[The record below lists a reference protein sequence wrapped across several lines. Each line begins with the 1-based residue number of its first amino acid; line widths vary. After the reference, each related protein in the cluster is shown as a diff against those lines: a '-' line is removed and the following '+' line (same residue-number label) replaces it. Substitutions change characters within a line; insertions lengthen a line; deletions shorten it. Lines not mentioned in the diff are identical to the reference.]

1 LFTAL
6 NDPVKDH
13 CAKQN
18 GKACQN
24 ALTNI
29 GILKRFKDIFT
40 KPFAPI
46 NDATTTTARLKMIV

>member
-6 NDPVKDH
+6 NDLVKDH
-13 CAKQN
+13 CTKQN
-18 GKACQN
+18 SKACQN

-40 KPFAPI
+40 KPLRP
-46 NDATTTTARLKMIV
+46 NQRCHNNHGKGLT

>member
-29 GILKRFKDIFT
+29 GILKRFKVIFT
-40 KPFAPI
+40 KPFRPNQRCHNNHSNA
-46 NDATTTTARLKMIV
+46 